1 MIRKVSRVLVV
12 IMIILSLSVSV
23 QAVTQNNDE
32 VSIESAIY
40 NIKETLRAIETM
52 KYKGTVDQEIL
63 KELASQITILE
74 RAVTVSGKSASN
86 DVVRVVELAEKSIK
100 GLEGE
105 GAVKADAA
113 IIAIKQSLGIKS
125 EQSEVKVSNKDA
137 AVNLPDIQ
145 KHWGKDYISYLVNK
159 GAIAGYP
166 DGTFKPDQT
175 ISKAEFVKIAV
186 SSAQNGKFTLA
197 DKGEHWASGV
207 FRDAQTKFILRRNEM
222 PESDWN
228 KPITRYEMAM
238 VMVRITENILK
249 EDKTGTSGVA
259 NIMADYQEVSNKTE
273 YQYYVEQA
281 YMKGLIS
288 GMDKQ
293 GTFGGAKTGTRAEA
307 ATMVTRMLEV
317 SKREKVDTTK
327 VPTGTGK
334 EIVWNSPDKP
344 LVPKA
349 GDVFV
354 KKDGTKVTLKV
365 HEETG
370 VLGYGQNVDL
380 YSGTKLINGH
390 IFKHGDL
397 GTPSMGYDSQ
407 TFLVDSRTGS
417 GFFRNDWLKIESYEL
432 QQAFKIKNPKEGQIV
447 GQWTQYLRGANGECD
462 WVWIG
467 PSNN

>member
-1 MIRKVSRVLVV
+1 MRRGISKILV
-12 IMIILSLSVSV
+12 IMIILGLSVSV
-23 QAVTQNNDE
+23 QAVTQNNNE
-32 VSIESAIY
+32 VSLDSAIY
-40 NIKETLRAIETM
+40 NIKETLRAVETM
-52 KYKGTVDQEIL
+52 KHKGTIDQDIL
-63 KELASQITILE
+63 KELASQITVLE

-86 DVVRVVELAEKSIK
+86 DVVRVVELAENSIK

-125 EQSEVKVSNKDA
+125 EQAEVKVSNKDA

-145 KHWGKDYISYLVNK
+145 KHWGKEYISYLVNK

-186 SSAQNGKFTLA
+186 SSAQNGKFTVA

-222 PESDWN
+222 PESEWN
-228 KPITRYEMAM
+228 EPINRYEMAM

-249 EDKTGTSGVA
+249 ENAVSTSGVA
-259 NIMADYQEVSNKTE
+259 NIMADYQEVSKHSE

-281 YMKGLIS
+281 YMKGLIT

-293 GTFGGAKTGTRAEA
+293 GTFGGSKTGTRAEA
-307 ATMVTRMLEV
+307 ATMVTRMLEQ
-317 SKREKVDTTK
+317 SKREKVDTSK
-327 VPTGTGK
+327 VVTAPTGTVLKQTDG
-334 EIVWNSPDKP
+334 NRP
-344 LVPKA
+344 LPKA
-349 GDVFV
+349 GDTFV
-354 KKDGTKVTLKV
+354 RKDGSQVVLKL
-365 HEETG
+365 HEGTG
-370 VLGYGQNVDL
+370 VLGYGQNVSL
-380 YSGTKLINGH
+380 YEGMKYPNGNTV
-390 IFKHGDL
+390 KHGTL
-397 GTPSMGYDSQ
+397 GTDALGYPGQ
-407 TFLVDSRTGS
+407 TYLVDSRTGS
-417 GFFRNDWLKIESYEL
+417 GFFRNDWLKIKSYEM
-432 QQAFKIKNPKEGQIV
+432 QEAFKIKNPKEGQIV
-447 GQWTQYLRGANGECD
+447 GQWTQYLRGANGKCY

>member
-1 MIRKVSRVLVV
+1 MRRGISKILV

-32 VSIESAIY
+32 VSIDSAIY
-40 NIKETLRAIETM
+40 NIKETLRAVETM
-52 KYKGTVDQEIL
+52 KHKGTIDQDIL
-63 KELASQITILE
+63 KELASQITTLE

-113 IIAIKQSLGIKS
+113 IIAIKQLLGIKS

-186 SSAQNGKFTLA
+186 SSAQNGKFTVA

-222 PESDWN
+222 PESDWD
-228 KPITRYEMAM
+228 KPINRYEMAM

-317 SKREKVDTTK
+317 SKREKVDTNK
-327 VPTGTGK
+327 VVTASIGQGS
-334 EIVWNSPDKP
+334 EILWNSPNKP

-380 YSGTKLINGH
+380 YSGTKLQNGH
-390 IFKHGDL
+390 IFKDGDL
-397 GTPSMGYDSQ
+397 GTPSMGYDGQ

-417 GFFRNDWLKIESYEL
+417 GFFRNDWLAIRRHESKLAKEV
-432 QQAFKIKNPKEGQIV
+432 KNPKEGQIV
-447 GQWTQYLRGANGECD
+447 GQWTQYTDGD

-467 PSNN
+467 PVNN

>member
-1 MIRKVSRVLVV
+1 MIRKVLRVLLV
-12 IMIILSLSVSV
+12 IMSILSLSVSV

-32 VSIESAIY
+32 VSVDSAIY
-40 NIKETLRAIETM
+40 NIKETLRAVETM
-52 KYKGTVDQEIL
+52 KHKGTIDQDIL
-63 KELASQITILE
+63 KELASQITTLE

-186 SSAQNGKFTLA
+186 SSAQNGKFTVA

-222 PESDWN
+222 PESEWD
-228 KPITRYEMAM
+228 KPINRYEMAM

-249 EDKTGTSGVA
+249 EDKAATSGVA

-293 GTFGGAKTGTRAEA
+293 GTFGGSKTGTRAEA

-317 SKREKVDTTK
+317 SKREKVDTNK
-327 VPTGTGK
+327 VVTAPTGTVLK
-334 EIVWNSPDKP
+334 QTDPNRP
-344 LVPKA
+344 LPKA
-349 GDVFV
+349 GSTFV
-354 KKDGTKVTLKV
+354 RKDGTEVVLKV

-370 VLGYGQNVDL
+370 VLGYGQNVSL
-380 YSGTKLINGH
+380 YEGMKYPDGSTVAHGTLGTKA
-390 IFKHGDL
+390 
-397 GTPSMGYDSQ
+397 MGYQGQ
-407 TFLVDSRTGS
+407 TYLVDQRTGT
-417 GFFRNDWLKIESYEL
+417 GFFRNDWLKIQDYEL
-432 QQAFKIKNPKEGQIV
+432 DKALAITNPKEGQIV
-447 GQWTQYLRGANGECD
+447 GQWTQYKNGD

-467 PSNN
+467 PTNN